1 MAKTFRTAYTNLNPN
16 AANAVYNFKAAPN
29 NTVRN
34 LYIVSTECPQLNP
47 VSSNCNPF
55 LFNARYFHE
64 CAKMLEAVVVGG
76 GGERA
81 TFHPIPTK

>member
-64 CAKMLEAVVVGG
+64 CAKILEAVMVGG